1 MDFQNL
7 PLATLRKIKRP
18 PQVAYAL
25 GLGRFIGRLVLLLTT
40 TGRKTGL
47 PRVTPLQ
54 YEEIDGMIYIG
65 SARGQQADWYK
76 NILANPRVQVR
87 VKNRRFAG
95 LAETSTNPERIA
107 DFLQLRL
114 QRHPRMIAAMF
125 RMEGLPAKPNRADLL
140 AYAGHLALVTIKP
153 LAETGSESAQ
163 AS

>member
-7 PLATLRKIKRP
+7 PYATLRKIKRP

-25 GLGRFIGRLVLLLTT
+25 GLGWLIGRLVLLLTT

-54 YEEIDGMIYIG
+54 YEEVDGVIYIG
-65 SARGQQADWYK
+65 SACGQQADWYK
-76 NILANPRVQVR
+76 NILADLHVRVQ

-95 LAETSTNPERIA
+95 VAETSTDPQQIA

-125 RMEGLPAKPNRADLL
+125 RIEGLPAKPDRGELL
-140 AYAGHLALVTIKP
+140 HYAEHLALVTIKP
-153 LAETGSESAQ
+153 LVGKGSESAR